1 MKGLFHSVFFLMI
14 LGLLPL
20 TSFSQELNRGF
31 VAVPDSNWNLQP
43 LSTAKDSLQKISA
56 RLFAVPSG
64 LQKLR
69 ILFLNDKRWNNWAVD
84 TTLHIA
90 PADTIFLSPIAR
102 PPLSSPTFSVIPLTT
117 EDKSS
122 GLLKH
127 SLKPG
132 LAALAVISNWASF
145 YLKRKADDYYRAYRH
160 SSDIH
165 KLNDYY
171 RKTQTFDT
179 LSNVM
184 LGASVASVTTFLYLL
199 IRE

>member
-1 MKGLFHSVFFLMI
+1 MKRLFNSVIFFVI

-43 LSTAKDSLQKISA
+43 ISTAKDSLQKISA

-84 TTLHIA
+84 TTLHIS
-90 PADTIFLSPIAR
+90 PADTIFLSQIVR
-102 PPLSSPTFSVIPLTT
+102 PPLSSPTFSVIPLKT

-122 GLLKH
+122 NLLKH

-132 LAALAVISNWASF
+132 LAALAVISNWTSF
-145 YLKRKADDYYRAYRH
+145 YLKRKADDYYRDYRH
-160 SSDIH
+160 SSDIR

-171 RKTQTFDT
+171 SKTQTFDT

-184 LGASVASVTTFLYLL
+184 LGVSVASVTTFLYLL
-199 IRE
+199 IRG